1 MTALVPDG
9 PWLYRKATQK
19 RFLRLR
25 RCYLRRLRQKGFTAY
40 LLGWLRLIGRVVL
53 LEGRLWL
60 SAPAQGRRR

>member
-25 RCYLRRLRQKGFTAY
+25 RRYLRRLRQKGFTAY
-40 LLGWLRLIGRVVL
+40 LLG
-53 LEGRLWL
+53 
-60 SAPAQGRRR
+60 